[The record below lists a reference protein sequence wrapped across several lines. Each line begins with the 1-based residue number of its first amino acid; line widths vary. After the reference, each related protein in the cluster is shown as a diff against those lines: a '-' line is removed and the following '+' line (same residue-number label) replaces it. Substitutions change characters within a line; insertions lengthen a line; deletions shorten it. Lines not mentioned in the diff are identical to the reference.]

1 MRRIGLSLALLF
13 AFSPAVLAQT
23 AAQAPVAES
32 ASAADVDRLLQA
44 MDMKTMMAG
53 MMQQMQGAQ
62 EKMLADAFGAD
73 LDEAKRARM
82 QEAMATSST
91 MAETKNCTSEEDD
104 STDSALSSRLTICSY
119 SCM

>member
-62 EKMLADAFGAD
+62 EKMLATVSRRHRG
-73 LDEAKRARM
+73 
-82 QEAMATSST
+82 S
-91 MAETKNCTSEEDD
+91 N
-104 STDSALSSRLTICSY
+104 SALPKRSASRLCTEGLPR
-119 SCM
+119 